1 MTDKKS
7 STQLAHEE
15 QANRALAKARAN
27 DKVAAR
33 VLFEEARRVAQDAA
47 KTAKLRALR
56 EAREAA
62 GRASH
67 AAGGPDAPPD
77 EASK

>member
-1 MTDKKS
+1 MTEKKS

-27 DKVAAR
+27 DKVAAK
-33 VLFEEARRVAQDAA
+33 VLSEEAKRVALDAA
-47 KTAKLRALR
+47 KTARLRALR

-62 GRASH
+62 GRASI
-67 AAGGPDAPPD
+67 AADGPDTPAD
-77 EASK
+77 EGSK